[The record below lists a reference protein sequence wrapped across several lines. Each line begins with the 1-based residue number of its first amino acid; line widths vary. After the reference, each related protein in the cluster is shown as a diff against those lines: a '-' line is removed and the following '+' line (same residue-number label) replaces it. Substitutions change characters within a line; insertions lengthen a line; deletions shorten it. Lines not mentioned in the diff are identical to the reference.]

1 MSPVGLDVR
10 EYGWAF
16 FEYTLADALAH
27 TIQPAVVN
35 PGFPTSWLVTRIQ
48 GFAPGTGGLSL
59 QLVGSNLV
67 IPAGGCVELLP
78 GGAFRGPIIVQGLGA
93 RVLIEYWFQA
103 TTNAALPGISVVP

>member
-16 FEYTLADALAH
+16 FEYTPADALAH

-48 GFAPGTGGLSL
+48 MFAPSTGGFSV
-59 QLVGSNLV
+59 QFSGQNLI
-67 IPAGGCVELLP
+67 IPAGGCVEFEP
-78 GGAFRGPIIVQGLGA
+78 GGAYRGPFIVQGLGA
-93 RVLIEYWFQA
+93 RILIEYWFQA